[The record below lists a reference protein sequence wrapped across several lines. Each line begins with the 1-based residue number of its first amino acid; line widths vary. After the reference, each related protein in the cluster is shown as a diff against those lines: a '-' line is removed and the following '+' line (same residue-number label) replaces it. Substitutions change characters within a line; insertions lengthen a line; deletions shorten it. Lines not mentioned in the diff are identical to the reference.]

1 MTKNDF
7 GMSFTDA
14 NGTFIRLEEINR
26 MKALSIITVDEDL
39 LREYRFD
46 TQVQYDKEKFSREE
60 VRKHWRNI

>member
-26 MKALSIITVDEDL
+26 MIALSIITVDEDTGSFKL
-39 LREYRFD
+39 MLFFEF
-46 TQVQYDKEKFSREE
+46 Q
-60 VRKHWRNI
+60 